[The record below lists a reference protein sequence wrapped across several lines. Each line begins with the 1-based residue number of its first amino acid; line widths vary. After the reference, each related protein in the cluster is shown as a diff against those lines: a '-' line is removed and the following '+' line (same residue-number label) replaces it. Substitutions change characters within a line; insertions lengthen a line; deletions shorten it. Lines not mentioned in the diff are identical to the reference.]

1 MTDQQPG
8 TIGSA
13 EVDQGPNNIPLGIA
27 VAVLAVLVTA
37 LAGMAV
43 VDPVSLVSLV
53 PDWLT
58 QPGVAQIIAAGALT
72 VAIGGMLHQAVRIAN
87 EGHHEVATW
96 LTLGALLMVPW
107 FSVV

>member
-1 MTDQQPG
+1 MTNQQPG
-8 TIGSA
+8 TISPA
-13 EVDQGPNNIPLGIA
+13 EVDDGPNNIPLGIA
-27 VAVLAVLVTA
+27 VAVLAVLVAA

-43 VDPVSLVSLV
+43 IDPVSLVSLA
-53 PDWLT
+53 PEWLAR
-58 QPGVAQIIAAGALT
+58 PGNAQIIAGTALT
-72 VAIGGMLHQAVRIAN
+72 VAIGGMLYKAVRIAG